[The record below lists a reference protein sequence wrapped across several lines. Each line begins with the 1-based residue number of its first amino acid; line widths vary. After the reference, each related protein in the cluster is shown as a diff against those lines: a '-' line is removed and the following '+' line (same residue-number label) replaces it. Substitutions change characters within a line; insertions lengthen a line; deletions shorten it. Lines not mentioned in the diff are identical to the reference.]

1 MFDRCWRGS
10 AGPPLL
16 SILARRRP
24 CRISFQKTWAAVR
37 GGRALDFLGTAAGRF
52 IKNRRAIFC
61 LAEGAR
67 QLDRAFLARCSGRKA
82 TRPRVPL
89 SQDVSNS
96 RQLAR
101 FWGATDTLEVRAGIL
116 GMARDGGTGHKAI
129 LRKTLSTLEDFCTPY
144 HGAPPRGPSG
154 GDHQVPA
161 QRMDD
166 LYNHIRNEATE
177 VWNTDA
183 GADEI
188 LAGKEAKL
196 YGPRAADVAPILP
209 ALKMINRDRAHAS
222 RRVVKR
228 PWSADDFLASIHA
241 NLVMKKTSM
250 VRVIQYSPA
259 IKKWYQEFQ
268 GEMDRQIVGTQKD

>member
-1 MFDRCWRGS
+1 MLAWLCGTATVEHSRS
-10 AGPPLL
+10 APTVQD
-16 SILARRRP
+16 
-24 CRISFQKTWAAVR
+24 FQKTWAAVR

-52 IKNRRAIFC
+52 KNRRVIFC
-61 LAEGAR
+61 LAEGVR
-67 QLDRAFLARCSGRKA
+67 QLDRAFLARCSSM
-82 TRPRVPL
+82 TL

-144 HGAPPRGPSG
+144 RGAPPRGPSG
-154 GDHQVPA
+154 GDRRVPA